1 MWADRIVS
9 SAIARQIT
17 ESGLASQTKLH
28 EVSDAWTKWAT
39 EDDGWFS
46 ILHGEII
53 CRVK

>member
-1 MWADRIVS
+1 MWADRIVN

-17 ESGLASQTKLH
+17 DSGLATKMELQ
-28 EVSDAWTKWAT
+28 EISGAWTKWAT
-39 EDDGWFS
+39 DDDGWFS